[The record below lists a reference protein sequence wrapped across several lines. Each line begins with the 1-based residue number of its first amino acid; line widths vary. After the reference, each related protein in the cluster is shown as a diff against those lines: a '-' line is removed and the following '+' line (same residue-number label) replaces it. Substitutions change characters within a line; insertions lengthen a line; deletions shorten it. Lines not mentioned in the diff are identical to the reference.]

1 MFGLFQLDR
10 GDSDSASCDGDAP
23 SKAGPSSP
31 AAPQAEGPDL
41 DLDLD
46 LGQIFFS
53 NEEYYRKL
61 EELKKAHLQTM
72 ADLESMYQQK
82 LHLRPTQ
89 GPEAA
94 LPETGPRW
102 GRFLVSGRVL

>member
-31 AAPQAEGPDL
+31 AAPQAEGL
-41 DLDLD
+41 DLDLS
-46 LGQIFFS
+46 QIFFS

-72 ADLESMYQQK
+72 ADLENMYQQK
-82 LHLRPTQ
+82 LHLRPIQ

-94 LPETGPRW
+94 LLETGPGW
-102 GRFLVSGRVL
+102 GRFLVSRCVL